1 MPYVVTCQS
10 KASFEHA
17 LVSLEIGFSSQEEPE
32 APEGSLAHL
41 RKPLSEQ
48 SCRPDT
54 SCSRAATRICPVA
67 RTQGNDFSIPPETKH
82 TEPKDDADAFLF
94 VYRVKAVA
102 AAAKALSREEAA
114 ILNYSH

>member
-1 MPYVVTCQS
+1 M
-10 KASFEHA
+10 
-17 LVSLEIGFSSQEEPE
+17 
-32 APEGSLAHL
+32 
-41 RKPLSEQ
+41 
-48 SCRPDT
+48 
-54 SCSRAATRICPVA
+54 A

-114 ILNYSH
+114 ILNCSH